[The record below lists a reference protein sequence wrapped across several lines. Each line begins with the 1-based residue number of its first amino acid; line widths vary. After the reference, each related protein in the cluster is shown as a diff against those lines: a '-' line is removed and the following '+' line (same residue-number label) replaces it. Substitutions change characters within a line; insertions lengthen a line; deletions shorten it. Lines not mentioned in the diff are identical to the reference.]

1 MSDGRK
7 QVAMRDFSG
16 AVVLVTGGGNGIGAA
31 TVKLLHGKG
40 AKVCAVDID
49 EDAAQRSGADLA
61 IGVDVTDREAMAAA
75 VDRVVAE
82 FGKLDAIF
90 CIAGITHRPASLRVL
105 EPGEA
110 QRVIDV
116 NLTGTLNTIQPAIE
130 PLIAS
135 RGHVVVISSMGW
147 PPNTDFG
154 TLLPAIGG
162 VAYSTSKTAVEM
174 LGRGLRME
182 LAQYGVGVTIGY
194 FGIVDTAMARLTP
207 QVAPKAKE
215 KLIISPE
222 KAAAALLRAV
232 ERGKVRAIIPARWNF
247 LNVIRPFGVH
257 MDNLGLR
264 SKKQRELIR
273 AYDSTD
279 RG

>member
-1 MSDGRK
+1 
-7 QVAMRDFSG
+7 MRDFSG

-31 TVKLLHGKG
+31 TVKLLRGKG

-135 RGHVVVISSMGW
+135 GGHVVVISSMGW

-182 LAQYGVGVTIGY
+182 LAEYGVGVTIGY

-232 ERGKVRAIIPARWNF
+232 ERGKVRVIIPARWNF